1 MQPNSTTDRE
11 HRIAKYLDLQRQQI
25 ICVLSAVSPSVQCHT
40 QVLHTN
46 RINLSPF
53 TKDFRVWGTSNDY
66 TSISFRLSLDSFI
79 TA

>member
-11 HRIAKYLDLQRQQI
+11 HRIAKYLDLQRQRI
-25 ICVLSAVSPSVQCHT
+25 ICVLSAVSPSAPCHT

-53 TKDFRVWGTSNDY
+53 TKDFRVWGT
-66 TSISFRLSLDSFI
+66 TIETLHISLRVTLG
-79 TA
+79 

>member
-25 ICVLSAVSPSVQCHT
+25 ICVLSAVSPSVQCYT
-40 QVLHTN
+40 QVLHTK

-53 TKDFRVWGTSNDY
+53 TKDFRVWGTPIE
-66 TSISFRLSLDSFI
+66 TLHISLRVTLG
-79 TA
+79 